1 METNWNQSIIEYSMD
16 ELFNIFLR
24 LVTNGGSVNIAVSF
38 SILLLFF
45 VMIATVG
52 RRRQTAQKNDVLV
65 KSPENMGT
73 IIDEKKSNVLKS
85 PSPAVPDKLDKPA
98 ALPDLHSQTILDNNI
113 PSSLEITRELDL
125 SDSPDRLAPEH
136 AFSIEIKENKD
147 DVDPSVIAPKFAV
160 EPVQTHTVTAE
171 LSKDS
176 AAVIAE
182 DRISIPRLGDEDNSS
197 DFFASNEKL
206 ILNEQE
212 GPAEFQADEVKK
224 PRALTKTLPHDQNE
238 SKTKA
243 IPFYSIEPD
252 LRVVTPDEI
261 ADAVA
266 SLVSGDQRE
275 HSITTSAEAMEEATS
290 NGKVESQP
298 AFAKER
304 DMGEGVIEEIEHL
317 AEVEG
322 KMRALRELFEAGLI
336 APEVYLLKAR
346 EYASKGL

>member
-1 METNWNQSIIEYSMD
+1 METNWNQSIIGHSMN
-16 ELFNIFLR
+16 ESFNIILR
-24 LVTNGGSVNIAVSF
+24 LVKNGGSVNIAVSF
-38 SILLLFF
+38 CVLLLFLAM
-45 VMIATVG
+45 VATLG

-197 DFFASNEKL
+197 DFFVSNENL
-206 ILNEQE
+206 ISNELE
-212 GPAEFQADEVKK
+212 DAAEFQADEVKK
-224 PRALTKTLPHDQNE
+224 PRALTKTLPHDQNKSE
-238 SKTKA
+238 TKA
-243 IPFYSIEPD
+243 IPFDSIEPD

-266 SLVSGDQRE
+266 SLVGSDQDE
-275 HSITTSAEAMEEATS
+275 HSIATPAEAMEEATN
-290 NGKVESQP
+290 NGKVESQSS
-298 AFAKER
+298 FAKER

>member
-1 METNWNQSIIEYSMD
+1 METNWNQSIIDYRMD
-16 ELFNIFLR
+16 EIFNIVLR
-24 LVTNGGSVNIAVSF
+24 LVTNGGPVNIAVSF
-38 SILLLFF
+38 SILLLFL
-45 VMIATVG
+45 VMVATLG
-52 RRRQTAQKNDVLV
+52 RRRQTAEKNDVLM
-65 KSPENMGT
+65 KSPENIQT
-73 IIDEKKSNVLKS
+73 IIDEKKSGVLQS
-85 PSPAVPDKLDKPA
+85 SSPAISDKLDKPA

-113 PSSLEITRELDL
+113 SPSLEITRELDL

-136 AFSIEIKENKD
+136 AFSVEIKENKD

-160 EPVQTHTVTAE
+160 DPIQKHTATAE

-176 AAVIAE
+176 ATVIAE
-182 DRISIPRLGDEDNSS
+182 DRISIPRLGAEDNSS
-197 DFFASNEKL
+197 DFFVSNENL
-206 ILNEQE
+206 ISNELE
-212 GPAEFQADEVKK
+212 GAAEIQADEVKK

-238 SKTKA
+238 SKIKA
-243 IPFYSIEPD
+243 MPFDSIEPD

-266 SLVSGDQRE
+266 SLVGGDQDE
-275 HSITTSAEAMEEATS
+275 HSIATSAEAMEEATN
-290 NGKVESQP
+290 NGKLEPQSS
-298 AFAKER
+298 FSKEI
-304 DMGEGVIEEIEHL
+304 DMGDGVTEEIEHL